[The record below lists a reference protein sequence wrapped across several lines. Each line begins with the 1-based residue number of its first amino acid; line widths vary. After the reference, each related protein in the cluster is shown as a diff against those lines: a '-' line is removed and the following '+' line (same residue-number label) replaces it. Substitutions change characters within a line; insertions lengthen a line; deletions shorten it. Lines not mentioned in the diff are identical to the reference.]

1 MGCLP
6 FCLCTKKFNTKILSF
21 IALGCNV
28 VKIGLSV
35 GNFFLI
41 VFSIFCISFI
51 FNICELV
58 FTVVNL
64 ILLAI
69 VLVAV
74 RNGKAYDKRNKCCKI
89 LCLLTIVFSF
99 IILVLSIMTLVWGII
114 LYKQDDRWRKKEKIR
129 GGAPTISWVRFLVPS
144 SIYLVIEII
153 HFIAV
158 NYLFK
163 LLKLRTDR
171 RYDDYL
177 KGGQVV
183 EQNSMVNVEIAQ
195 TQPPTTTLSMQSGN
209 SDTK

>member
-1 MGCLP
+1 ME
-6 FCLCTKKFNTKILSF
+6 KKR
-21 IALGCNV
+21 
-28 VKIGLSV
+28 
-35 GNFFLI
+35 
-41 VFSIFCISFI
+41 
-51 FNICELV
+51 
-58 FTVVNL
+58 
-64 ILLAI
+64 
-69 VLVAV
+69 
-74 RNGKAYDKRNKCCKI
+74 RN
-89 LCLLTIVFSF
+89 
-99 IILVLSIMTLVWGII
+99 
-114 LYKQDDRWRKKEKIR
+114 Q

-195 TQPPTTTLSMQSGN
+195 TQPPSTTLSMQSGN